1 MRHYRKPPAG
11 SLASPQSGPQVR
23 NQSMSTKTLSI
34 LLGAVVLIL
43 GIGWLLTARNGA
55 QQEALAAARIVALS
69 NDLVETTSHLTR
81 EQKSSLLLQTN
92 LAARTDEL
100 GTYSNRWTSV
110 TEALIRSENAAKA
123 AAAAAQAEIEKRDH
137 QITDLEGERDGLTKR
152 MDGLTV
158 EIGGLNGRIS
168 DTERK
173 LATSEGD
180 RDQLQ
185 RELRRLLVEK
195 AELERKFNDL
205 AALRDQVRKLKDE
218 LSISRRIDLIRRGLY
233 GQDKKG
239 AQVLNEGI
247 RKPAATLDPTN
258 LPVKAELGTDG
269 SIKVSTPI
277 PSATPAPAKP

>member
-1 MRHYRKPPAG
+1 M
-11 SLASPQSGPQVR
+11 
-23 NQSMSTKTLSI
+23 LSI

-277 PSATPAPAKP
+277 PSAAPAPAKP